1 MVGDICEKIVQND
14 LFHSLNQFF
23 IRFEIT
29 FQEDMQHK
37 ELADYYSSDLFRLTL
52 DKSRF
57 RYQYP
62 SSELQK

>member
-57 RYQYP
+57 R
-62 SSELQK
+62 